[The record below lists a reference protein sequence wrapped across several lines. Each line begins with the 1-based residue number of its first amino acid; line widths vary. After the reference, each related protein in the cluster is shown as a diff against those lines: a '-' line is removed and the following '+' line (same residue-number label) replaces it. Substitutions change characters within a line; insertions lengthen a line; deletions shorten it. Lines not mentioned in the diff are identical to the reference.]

1 MEFPGTGNKSVDPH
15 FFSHAGCVSAG
26 RDGTGNKQVFPVSRL
41 ANEMAAEPLSHPQ
54 PAYSTPGSTSC
65 HCGNQIYF
73 QTFFKYYFTVEKEF
87 TMARKTTARPASR
100 SNNRTARQRSPHR
113 PSTPIYG
120 DILGIVGSLMR
131 HRQESGAA
139 KIGSMANAAR
149 NFAADLTDI
158 PNVKTYV
165 HAAAN
170 QMESLSDYVS
180 DSSLEQMMEDA
191 TAFAKRYPMATAAF
205 AVAAGFGFTRL
216 MTHGNAD
223 HRSTS
228 PNTGK
233 RATAR
238 SSTRTKATSTRG
250 RSNKTVKANGK
261 DTSHDRA
268 NAS

>member
-1 MEFPGTGNKSVDPH
+1 
-15 FFSHAGCVSAG
+15 
-26 RDGTGNKQVFPVSRL
+26 
-41 ANEMAAEPLSHPQ
+41 MAYH
-54 PAYSTPGSTSC
+54 
-65 HCGNQIYF
+65 
-73 QTFFKYYFTVEKEF
+73 FTVEKEF
-87 TMARKTTARPASR
+87 TMARKATARPASR
-100 SNNRTARQRSPHR
+100 SNNRTARQRSPAR
-113 PSTPIYG
+113 PYTPIYG

-139 KIGSMANAAR
+139 KIGSMASAAR

-158 PNVKTYV
+158 PNVRTYV

-170 QMESLSDYVS
+170 QMETLSDYVS
-180 DSSLEQMMEDA
+180 DSSLEEMMADA

-228 PNTGK
+228 SNAGKRTAARSNTTTKATGK
-233 RATAR
+233 RA
-238 SSTRTKATSTRG
+238 
-250 RSNKTVKANGK
+250 RSNGTVKANGK
-261 DTSHDRA
+261 DSSHDRA

>member
-1 MEFPGTGNKSVDPH
+1 
-15 FFSHAGCVSAG
+15 
-26 RDGTGNKQVFPVSRL
+26 
-41 ANEMAAEPLSHPQ
+41 
-54 PAYSTPGSTSC
+54 
-65 HCGNQIYF
+65 
-73 QTFFKYYFTVEKEF
+73 
-87 TMARKTTARPASR
+87 MARKATARPASR
-100 SNNRTARQRSPHR
+100 SSNRTARQRSPHR
-113 PSTPIYG
+113 PSTPMYG

-139 KIGSMANAAR
+139 KIGSIVNAAR
-149 NFAADLTDI
+149 NFAADLTDT

-170 QMESLSDYVS
+170 QMEILSDYVS

-216 MTHGNAD
+216 MTHGKAD
-223 HRSTS
+223 QRSTS
-228 PNTGK
+228 SNTSK
-233 RATAR
+233 RTASR
-238 SSTRTKATSTRG
+238 SSTTTKASGKRT
-250 RSNKTVKANGK
+250 RSNGTGKANGR